1 MVADARGP
9 RKRGNPL
16 GKGVPALA
24 AAYLSYLQTLVIV
37 TKGHYSESA
46 ASFVSAAVSMTTLLT
61 GISVGLGALV
71 VLLLALL
78 VVRWRSD
85 ARTDE
90 RVAEVVASLNERMD
104 ELGRELAG
112 ALARAEQESRR
123 SHIFGE
129 LAGSIDLDEVLS
141 RTLEAAGG
149 FEEADAALVM
159 LPEAQG
165 GKPLVATLG
174 LSVEEAERHAIT
186 GPPDG
191 RLARS
196 ITMAYTYPAH
206 AGEAD
211 EEGDE
216 DMIHAGLAVP
226 LPGEGQPLG
235 YLTVFTRR
243 AGHEYSD
250 EDVRQLETLAQ
261 HAGPAIENARRF
273 REARQL
279 ADLDALTGLHNR
291 RFFHDTLAR
300 ECARA
305 HRYER
310 RLALI
315 VFDLDDF
322 KDVNDRIG
330 HLAGDAVLAEAAE
343 RVRDVVRTA
352 DFACRVGGDEFAVI
366 LPESTLEDADQL
378 YRRILHAVSSR
389 PLGQAGKLY
398 LSAGVAAL
406 RPEDDPVSF
415 FKRADDALYRAKEAG
430 KGRVVAANSPHLGP
444 A

>member
-1 MVADARGP
+1 
-9 RKRGNPL
+9 
-16 GKGVPALA
+16 
-24 AAYLSYLQTLVIV
+24 
-37 TKGHYSESA
+37 
-46 ASFVSAAVSMTTLLT
+46 MTTILI

-85 ARTDE
+85 NSADE
-90 RVAEVVASLNERMD
+90 RVAEVVASLNARMD

-112 ALARAEQESRR
+112 ALERAEEEGKRSR
-123 SHIFGE
+123 IFGE

-141 RTLEAAGG
+141 RTLEAAGALEG
-149 FEEADAALVM
+149 ADAALIM
-159 LPEAQG
+159 LPDPQG

-196 ITMAYTYPAH
+196 ISMSYTYPELERDRDDAV
-206 AGEAD
+206 
-211 EEGDE
+211 
-216 DMIHAGLAVP
+216 ISSGLAVP
-226 LPGEGQPLG
+226 LPGESGTLG
-235 YLTVFTRR
+235 YLTVFTRTR
-243 AGHEYSD
+243 GHQYSD
-250 EDVRQLETLAQ
+250 EDVRLLESLAV
-261 HAGPAIENARRF
+261 HAGPAIENANRF
-273 REARQL
+273 REARRL

-291 RFFHDTLAR
+291 RFFHETLAR

-310 RLALI
+310 SLSLV

-343 RVRDVVRTA
+343 RVRSVVRTS
-352 DFACRVGGDEFAVI
+352 DIACRVGGDEFAVI
-366 LPESTLEDADQL
+366 LPESAIGDADQL
-378 YRRILHAVSSR
+378 YRRIQNAISSR
-389 PLGQAGKLY
+389 PLGQGGKLF
-398 LSAGVAAL
+398 LSAGVAEL
-406 RPEDDPVSF
+406 RAEDDPASF
-415 FKRADDALYRAKEAG
+415 FQRADDALYRAKEAG
-430 KGRVVAANSPHLGP
+430 KGRVVSANSPRLGP

>member
-1 MVADARGP
+1 
-9 RKRGNPL
+9 
-16 GKGVPALA
+16 
-24 AAYLSYLQTLVIV
+24 
-37 TKGHYSESA
+37 
-46 ASFVSAAVSMTTLLT
+46 MTTVLI
-61 GISVGLGALV
+61 GISVGMGALV

-85 ARTDE
+85 TSADE
-90 RVAEVVASLNERMD
+90 QVAEVVASLNQRMD

-112 ALARAEQESRR
+112 ALERAEEEGRR
-123 SHIFGE
+123 SRIFGE

-141 RTLEAAGG
+141 RALEAAGALEG
-149 FEEADAALVM
+149 ADATLVM
-159 LPEAQG
+159 LPDSQG

-196 ITMAYTYPAH
+196 ITMAYTYP
-206 AGEAD
+206 EL
-211 EEGDE
+211 ERQTFENE
-216 DMIHAGLAVP
+216 DREIIHAGLAVP
-226 LPGEGQPLG
+226 LPGETQALG
-235 YLTVFTRR
+235 YLTVFTRTK
-243 AGHEYSD
+243 GHAYTD
-250 EDVRQLETLAQ
+250 DDVRKLETLALR
-261 HAGPAIENARRF
+261 AGPAIENARRF
-273 REARQL
+273 REAKQL

-291 RFFHDTLAR
+291 RYFHETLAR

-310 RLALI
+310 KLSLI

-322 KDVNDRIG
+322 KEINDRIG

-343 RVRDVVRTA
+343 RVREVVRTA
-352 DFACRVGGDEFAVI
+352 DIPCRVGGDEFAVI
-366 LPESTLEDADQL
+366 LPESSLGDADQL
-378 YRRILHAVSSR
+378 YRRILNAVSAR

-398 LSAGVAAL
+398 LSAGVAEVRA
-406 RPEDDPVSF
+406 EDDPVAF
-415 FKRADDALYRAKEAG
+415 FQRADDALYRAKEAG
-430 KGRVVAANSPHLGP
+430 KGRVVAAKTPRIGP